1 MPQRKFVFGPQPALD
16 KAISTQEAAEQAV
29 VEARKVLQAEQQR
42 LQKMLDQIEHTRQQ
56 IREAHANLVSPERNV
71 SEAMDLRHRNDHLD
85 GLRQREKDQIAA
97 ADRQRQQVA
106 WAEDRL
112 ELRKKEMAEAMAAVQ
127 ALERLKE
134 NRRKEHESALE
145 KRDESQ
151 RDDDAIQLW
160 NNRPD

>member
-16 KAISTQEAAEQAV
+16 KAISTQKAAEQAV
-29 VEARKVLQAEQQR
+29 VEARKVLQLEQQR
-42 LQKMLDQIEHTRQQ
+42 LQQMLEQIERTRQQ
-56 IREAHANLVSPERNV
+56 IREAHANLVSPERAV
-71 SEAMDLRHRNDHLD
+71 SEAMDLRHRSSHLD
-85 GLRQREKDQIAA
+85 ALRQREQDEIAA
-97 ADRQRQQVA
+97 AERQRQQVA

-112 ELRKKEMAEAMAAVQ
+112 ELRKKELAEAMAAVQ

-134 NRRKEHESALE
+134 NRREEHKAALE
-145 KRDESQ
+145 KREESQ